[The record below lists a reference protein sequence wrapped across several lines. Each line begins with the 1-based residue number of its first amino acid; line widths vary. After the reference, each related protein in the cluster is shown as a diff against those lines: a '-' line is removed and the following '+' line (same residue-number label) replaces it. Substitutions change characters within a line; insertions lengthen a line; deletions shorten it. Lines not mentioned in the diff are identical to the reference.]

1 MALSEEQTNWLETF
15 FAQCDTNAAKLSQWE
30 TNFVTDQKTRYE
42 EHGAEIRMSPKQ
54 WAVLNKID
62 AKING
67 EG

>member
-15 FAQCDTNAAKLSQWE
+15 FAQCDTNASKLSTWE
-30 TNFVTDQKTRYE
+30 TNFVNDQKTRYE
-42 EHGAEIRMSPKQ
+42 EHGGDIRLSPKQ
-54 WAVLNKID
+54 WGVLNKID